1 MNLIFFNA
9 RTTFSMDASHLS
21 PLCLLAVIPLIG
33 DVTGVVLTR
42 PCPGYLAGPPLC
54 SVVVTAL
61 SGAGSIP

>member
-1 MNLIFFNA
+1 
-9 RTTFSMDASHLS
+9 MDASHLS
-21 PLCLLAVIPLIG
+21 PLCLLAVIPVIG

-42 PCPGYLAGPPLC
+42 PCTGYLAGAPLG

>member
-1 MNLIFFNA
+1 MNLMFFNA

-21 PLCLLAVIPLIG
+21 PLCLLAVIPVIG

-42 PCPGYLAGPPLC
+42 PCPGPLC
-54 SVVVTAL
+54 SVVVPAL